1 MRKWVTILWSVL
13 HPPALLMG
21 GISKKEGEYSIYM
34 FKKSGILTLKIG
46 LVIIAVLCLF
56 LVSVYFGAFGRLESK
71 KELLNFKN
79 AAASNVLSEEGEFI
93 GRFFS
98 ENRTNITFDQ
108 IPGHLVN
115 ALIATEDTR
124 FFEHGGID
132 SKSVLR
138 VLLKT
143 VLFQKQSSGGGSTIT
158 QQLAKNMFGRRN
170 FGPLTVP
177 VNKTKEVMLALRLEK
192 IFNKEEIITLYLNTV
207 SFGENIYGIGTAS
220 RRYFNKNVEHIR
232 IDESAVLVGMLKA
245 NTRFNP
251 RLHPENAKVRRNVVL
266 KQMEKY
272 NYLKKTETDSL
283 SRLPLGLNYMNT
295 EMGGPADYFLVQVRN
310 DAEQIL
316 QDLYTADGEKW
327 DLEKDG
333 LTIETTLNLTL
344 QDYAVR
350 SYQDHLPVMQKR
362 LNEQYRYT
370 SGKKF
375 LTIITESELKRL
387 NLTERAD
394 QMRVQEIFDWN
405 GTSSDSISV
414 RDSLTRALTLLHAG
428 LLAVDP
434 STGAVKAWV
443 GGIDFKTQPYDQV
456 SARRQLGSVFKPVLY
471 AEALEEG
478 IEPCEYLDNDSVI
491 LPGIDD
497 WSPENFDHTYGGK
510 YSLAGALAR
519 SMNVPTFGLYLKIGF
534 PKLDS
539 LWKKMGFSF
548 TLDNTP
554 SLAMGTAE
562 ASLKEIA
569 VLYSSFANEGYKV
582 SPQTIISIK
591 KPDGELIWENDFS
604 YIKPRVI
611 SGRTATL
618 MSAMLQKAVNEGTG
632 ASIRSVFGVSLPLA
646 GKTGTSQ
653 NYADAWF
660 AAFNPK
666 LTIVC
671 RVGASSQLI
680 HFNSGSNG
688 SGSALALPLVAL
700 TLRKV
705 ERNPELTAKLIRP
718 FPDLPPELSAALD
731 CPDFKD
737 KDLIDKLEDLFKK
750 DKTEAVKKII
760 RPARTR
766 KPFFRRL
773 FRR

>member
-1 MRKWVTILWSVL
+1 MRKKLQRIDWKVI
-13 HPPALLMG
+13 
-21 GISKKEGEYSIYM
+21 
-34 FKKSGILTLKIG
+34 LKIG
-46 LVIIAVLCLF
+46 LIIITALCLF
-56 LVSVYFGAFGRLESK
+56 IVSVCLGVFGHIESK
-71 KELLNFKN
+71 KELLNYKN
-79 AAASNVLSEEGEFI
+79 AAASTILSEEGELI

-98 ENRTNITFDQ
+98 ENRTNIKFEQ
-108 IPGHLVN
+108 IPENMIN
-115 ALIATEDTR
+115 ALIATEDAR
-124 FFEHGGID
+124 FYDHGGID
-132 SKSVLR
+132 LKSIFR

-170 FGPLTVP
+170 FGPLTLP
-177 VNKTKEVMLALRLEK
+177 VNKTKEVLLAFRLEK
-192 IFNKEEIITLYLNTV
+192 IFTKEEIITLYLNTV

-220 RRYFNKNVEHIR
+220 LRYFNKNVGLLGVE
-232 IDESAVLVGMLKA
+232 ESAVLVGMLKA

-266 KQMEKY
+266 RQMEKY
-272 NYLKKTETDSL
+272 NYLKKSEVDSL
-283 SRLPLGLNYMNT
+283 CSLPLVLNYTNT
-295 EMGGPADYFLVQVRN
+295 EMVGPADYFLVQVRN
-310 DAEQIL
+310 DAEQVL
-316 QDLYTADGEKW
+316 KDLYSASDRKW

-333 LTIETTLNLTL
+333 LTIETTLNLAL
-344 QDYAVR
+344 QNYAIR
-350 SYQDHLPVMQKR
+350 SFHDHLRVMQKR
-362 LNEQYRYT
+362 LDDQYRYS
-370 SGKKF
+370 SGKKI
-375 LTIITESELKRL
+375 LAVITESELKRL
-387 NLTERAD
+387 NLTEKAG

-405 GTSSDSISV
+405 SPYSDSITV

-428 LLAVDP
+428 LLAIDP

-456 SARRQLGSVFKPVLY
+456 LARRQLGSVFKPVLY

-478 IEPCEYLDNDSVI
+478 IGPCEYLDNDSII
-491 LPGIDD
+491 LSGIED

-519 SMNVPTFGLYLKIGF
+519 SMNVPTFSLYLKIGF

-548 TLDNTP
+548 TLDDTP
-554 SLAMGTAE
+554 SLPMGTAE

-569 VLYSSFANEGYKV
+569 VLYSVFANGGYKV

-591 KPDGELIWENDFS
+591 KPDGESIWENDFI
-604 YIKPRVI
+604 YQKPAVI
-611 SGRTATL
+611 SDRTAIL
-618 MSAMLQKAVNEGTG
+618 MSAILQKAVNEGTG
-632 ASIRSVFGVSLPLA
+632 ASLRSVYGVSLPVA

-660 AAFNPK
+660 ASFNPK
-666 LTIVC
+666 LTIVS

-705 ERNPELTAKLIRP
+705 EQNPELTAQLILP
-718 FPDLPPELSAALD
+718 FPALSPELSAALD
-731 CPDFKD
+731 CPDFKE
-737 KDLIDKLEDLFKK
+737 KDIIDKIEDFFRK
-750 DKTEAVKKII
+750 DRSEAVKKVI